1 MPTMLLIL
9 AILHDSFRRYGL
21 VGTFS
26 KKKPRHAARGRA
38 RRQNFPVTDH
48 RLGRGELSTMQL
60 VEKMRQ
66 NPVRVFA
73 LAA

>member
-1 MPTMLLIL
+1 MSTWLVIL
-9 AILHDSFRRYGL
+9 GVLFDSFRRYGL
-21 VGTFS
+21 LWMLS
-26 KKKPRHAARGRA
+26 KKKPRHADRGRA

-66 NPVRVFA
+66 SPIRVFA

>member
-1 MPTMLLIL
+1 MSTLLL
-9 AILHDSFRRYGL
+9 VLGVLFDSFRRYGL

-26 KKKPRHAARGRA
+26 KKKPRHADRGRA

-48 RLGRGELSTMQL
+48 RVLRGELSTMQL
-60 VEKMRQ
+60 IEKMRQ